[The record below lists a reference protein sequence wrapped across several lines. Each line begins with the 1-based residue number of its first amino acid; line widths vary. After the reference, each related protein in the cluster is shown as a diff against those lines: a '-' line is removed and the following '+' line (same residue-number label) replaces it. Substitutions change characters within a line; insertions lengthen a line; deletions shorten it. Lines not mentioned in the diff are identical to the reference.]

1 MFTASVFKHR
11 VFIHP
16 VFKHRVFK
24 HVSQEVAVSRTTHIV
39 PSYRILSCQVAS
51 FLCRCLRLCVDVLF
65 RAVVASSPTR
75 LSHSH
80 GYGRY
85 RGRGC
90 FAGVF
95 VYYVSI
101 ATRSHVAGFCC
112 MCLLVGC
119 SLTVRCSCVF

>member
-1 MFTASVFKHR
+1 MASVFKHR
-11 VFIHP
+11 VFKHP

-24 HVSQEVAVSRTTHIV
+24 HVSREVAVSRTTHIV

-65 RAVVASSPTR
+65 RAVVASLPTR
-75 LSHSH
+75 LSHSR

-90 FAGVF
+90 FGGVPQLFLYTMLVLQHVPMSPAF
-95 VYYVSI
+95 VACVCS
-101 ATRSHVAGFCC
+101 SVA
-112 MCLLVGC
+112 
-119 SLTVRCSCVF
+119 R